1 MREMNRR
8 TALNLMGVS
17 GFMVLATGLAA
28 CSNTD
33 PLGDGGA
40 KPITTDRKP
49 VDAEG
54 PLVIGSSK
62 YYSSGIIAEIFAQV
76 LEAKGVFVSRQ
87 FNIGARAVF
96 LKEFEAGKIDL
107 MPEYGGNL
115 LQYYKKDSTAVTTD
129 QIREELQGALP
140 KGISPLALSAAID
153 QDSYCVTDNFAIN
166 NAIGSLA
173 DLARLGRPIR
183 LAGNSELADRPYG
196 PKGLKERYGLEVELV
211 PVEDGGGPLTVK
223 ALKDGTV
230 DIANVFSADPAIRRE
245 GLVPLADPKNLIVA
259 QNIMAIAS
267 DRVPAEAREAI
278 NKVLEKLD
286 QTGIL
291 GINYASVV
299 DQKPADQIAAD
310 WIANNL

>member
-1 MREMNRR
+1 MRDLNRR
-8 TALNLMGVS
+8 QVLNLAGIS

-28 CSNTD
+28 CSNVD
-33 PLGDGGA
+33 PLADGGG
-40 KPITTDRKP
+40 KPITADVKPGDKDR
-49 VDAEG
+49 

-62 YYSSGIIAEIFAQV
+62 YYSAGIIAEIFAQV
-76 LEAKGVFVSRQ
+76 LEAKGIFVSRQ
-87 FNIGARAVF
+87 YNIGARPVF

-115 LQYYKKDSTAVTTD
+115 LQYYRKDSTAVTTEE
-129 QIREELQGALP
+129 IREELKTALP
-140 KGISPLALSAAID
+140 AGITALDFSSAVD
-153 QDSYCVTDNFAIN
+153 QDSYCVTDSFAIN

-173 DLARLGRPIR
+173 DLTRLGRPIKV
-183 LAGNSELADRPYG
+183 AANSELAERPYG
-196 PKGLKERYGLEVELV
+196 PIGLKEKYGLEVELT
-211 PVEDGGGPLTVK
+211 PIEDGGGPLTVK

-230 DIANVFSADPAIRRE
+230 DMANVYSADPAIRRE

-259 QNIMAIAS
+259 QNILAIAS
-267 DRVPAEAREAI
+267 NQVSPEATAAI
-278 NKVLEKLD
+278 NEVLGKLD

-299 DQKPADQIAAD
+299 EQKSAEQIAAD